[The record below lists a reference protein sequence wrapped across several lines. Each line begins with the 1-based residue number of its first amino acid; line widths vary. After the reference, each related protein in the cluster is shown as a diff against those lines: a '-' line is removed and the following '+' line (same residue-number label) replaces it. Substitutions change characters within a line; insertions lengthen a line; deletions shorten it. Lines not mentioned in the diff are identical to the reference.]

1 MVFFSFLF
9 FIFWF
14 IFSGWHWEQ
23 HSPGRLQVILS
34 SERCQYSGK
43 IFFCVQPFS
52 DPTIEI
58 SLGISQSPKL
68 CMGVISIPQKKQ
80 APFSLRG
87 RALVA
92 MSNGQT
98 CILLAN
104 SQITFASH
112 YTDQCF
118 HWIAGAD
125 SCWELPRDGLGGHWG
140 FGLILEPSSCV
151 NKG

>member
-1 MVFFSFLF
+1 MLF
-9 FIFWF
+9 FLSGFLF

-23 HSPGRLQVILS
+23 HSPARLRVVWPL
-34 SERCQYSGK
+34 ERCQYLGER
-43 IFFCVQPFS
+43 FFCIQPFS

-58 SLGISQSPKL
+58 SLGISYGLKL
-68 CMGVISIPQKKQ
+68 CVCVISIPQKKQ
-80 APFSLRG
+80 APSSLRG
-87 RALVA
+87 RALAA

-104 SQITFASH
+104 SQMTFASH

-125 SCWELPRDGLGGHWG
+125 SGWELLRDGLGGHWV
-140 FGLILEPSSCV
+140 FGLILEPPCCV